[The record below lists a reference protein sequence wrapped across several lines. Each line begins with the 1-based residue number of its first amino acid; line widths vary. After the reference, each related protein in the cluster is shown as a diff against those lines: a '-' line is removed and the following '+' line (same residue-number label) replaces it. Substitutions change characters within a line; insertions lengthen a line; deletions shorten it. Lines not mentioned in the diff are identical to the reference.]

1 MKKIILTLAIAIV
14 SIAAFASEENVS
26 AEALKSF
33 AKDFAGAENVSW
45 STGKASYKATFV
57 YNSQHVTAYYNFEGN
72 LMGLTRNISSLDL
85 PLGLQTGLKKNYKG
99 YWISDLFEVSN
110 QEGTNYYIT
119 LEKADET
126 LVLEAGALGKWTVY
140 RKVSKA

>member
-1 MKKIILTLAIAIV
+1 MKKIILSLAFAIG
-14 SIAAFASEENVS
+14 SIAAFAGEENVN
-26 AEALKSF
+26 AVVLKSF
-33 AKDFAGAENVSW
+33 QQEFAGAENVSW
-45 STGKASYKATFV
+45 TTGKNSYKASFV
-57 YNSQHVTAYYNFEGN
+57 LNSQYVVAYYNFNGD

-85 PLGLQTGLKKNYKG
+85 PLGLQTELKKNYKG

-126 LVLEAGALGKWTVY
+126 LILEAGSYGKWSVY
-140 RKVSKA
+140 KRASKA